1 MESRE
6 LCHSPRLCANGCGFF
21 GNSATRGLCSKCYR
35 DLCLKELP
43 ETLAPSVA
51 DVEAEAE
58 IRKVAAGAASSVAN
72 PSLSSG
78 EAPAKVVER
87 CGRCHKKVRLSARFE
102 CRCGRAFCAAHRLSE
117 THDCSFDHK
126 TLRRAALAK
135 ANPVVQKEKLERI

>member
-6 LCHSPRLCANGCGFF
+6 LCNSPRLCANGCGFF

-43 ETLAPSVA
+43 EMLAPSVA
-51 DVEAEAE
+51 NVEAE

-72 PSLSSG
+72 PSFSSG
-78 EAPAKVVER
+78 EAPAKAVER
-87 CGRCHKKVRLSARFE
+87 CGQCHKKVRLSARFE
-102 CRCGRAFCAAHRLSE
+102 CRCGRTFCATHRLSE

-126 TLRRAALAK
+126 TLGRAALAK